1 VDDKIRAVLADDD
14 EDTRR
19 LLGVALARDGR
30 VEVVGEAT
38 NGEIAV
44 ALVGELQPDLVLL
57 DLGMPGGGGLEALP
71 RLRLVAPGAR
81 VVVVSGFPGDRLAA
95 VTRAVGAVGYVT
107 KGLSPRRTVA
117 DVLAVADVLD
127 VVNQAI
133 DAAISA
139 RATFDQHVSSAG
151 KARRFMGE
159 KLREW
164 DVEELLETVNLLV
177 SELVTN
183 AVIHA
188 ESEAE
193 VAVVLTPDALRV
205 EVADQGGG
213 AAVLKDAEKFD
224 TSGRG
229 ISLVDVLSSSWGVEP
244 RPDGGKTIW
253 FELETPRAP

>member
-1 VDDKIRAVLADDD
+1 VNGNLRAVLADDD
-14 EDTRR
+14 DDTRR
-19 LLGVALARDGR
+19 LLGAALAADGR
-30 VEVVGEAT
+30 ARVIGEAT
-38 NGEIAV
+38 NGEDAV
-44 ALVGELQPDLVLL
+44 AVVADVQPDLVLL
-57 DLGMPGGGGLEALP
+57 DLGMPGGGGLAALP
-71 RLRLVAPGAR
+71 RLLEVAPGAR
-81 VVVVSGFPGDRLAA
+81 IVVVSGFPGDRLAA

-107 KGLSPRRTVA
+107 KGLSPKQTVA
-117 DVLAVADVLD
+117 DVFAVADVLD
-127 VVNQAI
+127 VI
-133 DAAISA
+133 SAAISAHSA

-193 VAVVLTPDALRV
+193 VAVVLTADALRV
-205 EVADQGGG
+205 EVADRGGG
-213 AAVLKDAEKFD
+213 AAVLKDADQLD

-229 ISLVDVLSSSWGVEP
+229 ISLVDVLSTRWGIDDV
-244 RPDGGKTIW
+244 DDGGGKTIW
-253 FELETPRAP
+253 FELEPPRRP